1 MFRNNPGLGKVSTF
15 SPIVKNWASNREP
28 KEEGLESCVC
38 LCGCAMATKGSDPA
52 SPASA
57 PPPPPKRRKI
67 EPPRRLLRVR
77 CQRELISTKLERQ
90 RDLPSLKR
98 SMRDALEAI
107 KASIPSLGITLFLSY
122 QRTISFIRP
131 GPNDEQEWLFVTNR
145 MTTKFCNF
153 L

>member
-1 MFRNNPGLGKVSTF
+1 
-15 SPIVKNWASNREP
+15 
-28 KEEGLESCVC
+28 
-38 LCGCAMATKGSDPA
+38 
-52 SPASA
+52 
-57 PPPPPKRRKI
+57 
-67 EPPRRLLRVR
+67 
-77 CQRELISTKLERQ
+77 
-90 RDLPSLKR
+90 
-98 SMRDALEAI
+98 MRDALEAI